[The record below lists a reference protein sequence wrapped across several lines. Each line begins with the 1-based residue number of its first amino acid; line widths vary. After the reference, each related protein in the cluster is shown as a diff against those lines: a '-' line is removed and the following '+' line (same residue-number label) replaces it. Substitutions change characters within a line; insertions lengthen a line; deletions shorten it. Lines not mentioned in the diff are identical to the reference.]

1 MAVIFL
7 QMLAMFHFQYKI
19 TTILFLQHHIWLQIP
34 HFKSLCLLHNGVMEW
49 HYNLAFIKKKDKLVP
64 LCNLKKYH
72 YLYLHLKWYIYSL
85 CNSKNMPSRGLSR
98 IHEVMFT

>member
-1 MAVIFL
+1 MTTDTS
-7 QMLAMFHFQYKI
+7 FQVFMPVAYYY
-19 TTILFLQHHIWLQIP
+19 
-34 HFKSLCLLHNGVMEW
+34 GVMEW
-49 HYNLAFIKKKDKLVP
+49 HYNLAFIKRKDKLVP

-72 YLYLHLKWYIYSL
+72 YLYLYLKWYIYSL